1 MPNLVLD
8 VLELYSYSG
17 RTITIW
23 MSETHLLVQVVSIC
37 KKPVMVMMVMMMMM
51 MMMMMENE
59 NASETTNQQSVGL
72 LTSRYLCDHF
82 RILAPQRF

>member
-51 MMMMMENE
+51 ENE

>member
-37 KKPVMVMMVMMMMM
+37 KKPVMVMMMMMK
-51 MMMMMENE
+51 MENE

>member
-37 KKPVMVMMVMMMMM
+37 KKPVMVMMVMMMM
-51 MMMMMENE
+51 ENE

>member
-1 MPNLVLD
+1 MPHLVLD
-8 VLELYSYSG
+8 VLEFYSYSG

-23 MSETHLLVQVVSIC
+23 MSETHLLVQAVSIC
-37 KKPVMVMMVMMMMM
+37 KKPVMVV

>member
-37 KKPVMVMMVMMMMM
+37 KKPVMVMMMMK
-51 MMMMMENE
+51 MENE